1 MAHDAVSVET
11 HGIDPSVFERRWQ
24 IHSVLCISLVAV
36 VAAVSSLNV
45 AIPTIIES
53 LEPSPT
59 QTLWIVDSY
68 ALVFA
73 GLLLPAGALGDR
85 IGRRKALMG
94 GINVFGVMA
103 LDAAFSGSATS
114 LIAARSVMGIG
125 AALIMPATL
134 SIITNIFPPH
144 ERAKAIAAWAG
155 LSGAGGALGPLLSG
169 LILKAGW
176 WWGSVFLINVPIA
189 ILLFTLVVLR
199 VPESRDP
206 HGHAFDPVGSVL
218 SIVMLGSLVF
228 GIIEAP
234 DYGWGSTRVL
244 TSLAIALVSGVGF
257 VLYELRAEHPMLDPR
272 LFRFRGFSIGSLT
285 ITCAFFCMFGTFYAF
300 SQYLQFVKGYSP
312 LGAALRTL
320 PQAAVMVAV
329 APRSPRLVARIG
341 VHNNVRMG
349 FAFLVVGFFMMSRFT
364 VDTPYW
370 FIFINLVVLA
380 IGMSVMT
387 APTSAVIVGSLP
399 QSKAGV
405 GSAVNDVTREVG
417 GVLGIAFMGSF
428 LSSGYLSKITDL
440 LDEAPIPEPAR
451 RGIDEGIGVAYSV
464 VDKGLEQGLITND
477 IAESVR
483 TAARESFMNGN
494 RQAFTVAMCVALVGG
509 LIAGVLMPKQSGF
522 AHSTAD
528 KTDVGSDS

>member
-1 MAHDAVSVET
+1 MAHAPATAEDT
-11 HGIDPSVFERRWQ
+11 FGIDPDVYHRRWQ

-45 AIPTIIES
+45 AIPTIIKE
-53 LEPSPT
+53 LEPSTT

-94 GINVFGVMA
+94 GIIVFGVMA
-103 LDAAFSGSATS
+103 CIAAFSPNANS
-114 LIAARSVMGIG
+114 LIAARAVMGIG

-144 ERAKAIAAWAG
+144 ERARAIAAWAG
-155 LSGAGGALGPLLSG
+155 LSGAGGALGPVLSG

-176 WWGSVFLINVPIA
+176 WWGAVFLINVPIA
-189 ILLFTLVVLR
+189 VLLFTLVVLK

-206 HGHAFDPVGSVL
+206 HGHPFDPIGSL
-218 SIVMLGSLVF
+218 ASIVMLGSLVF

-234 DYGWGSTRVL
+234 EYGWGSTRVVV
-244 TSLAIALVSGVGF
+244 ALLVAALSAVAF
-257 VLYELRAEHPMLDPR
+257 IVFEMRTEHPMLDPR
-272 LFRFRGFSIGSLT
+272 LFRYRGFSTGSLT
-285 ITCAFFCMFGTFYAF
+285 ITCAFFCMFGTFYVL
-300 SQYLQFVKGYSP
+300 SQYLQFVHEYSP

-320 PQAAVMVAV
+320 PQAAVMVLV
-329 APRSPRLVARIG
+329 APRSPRLVAKIG
-341 VHNNVRMG
+341 VHNNVRLG
-349 FAFLVVGFFMMSRFT
+349 FTLLVVGFFMMSRFEI
-364 VDTPYW
+364 DTPYW
-370 FIFINLVVLA
+370 YIVINLAVLA
-380 IGMSVMT
+380 VGMAVMT

-428 LSSGYLSKITDL
+428 LSSGYASRIHDIL
-440 LDEAPIPEPAR
+440 LGTPVPEQAR
-451 RGIDEGIGVAYSV
+451 GAIEESIGVAYGV
-464 VDKGLEQGLITND
+464 VEEGVSKGLIP
-477 IAESVR
+477 AEGGEAVKA
-483 TAARESFMNGN
+483 AAREAFITGN
-494 RQAFTVAMCVALVGG
+494 RHAMWCAMIVAIVGG
-509 LIAGVLMPKQSGF
+509 IVAGMFMPRQSKEARRAGAA
-522 AHSTAD
+522 AH
-528 KTDVGSDS
+528 